1 MTYSNLGRTFTLHL
15 DSLEKDLPDGD
26 TLGSTVSLIQTGI
39 TSNISSQKSI
49 IKYTTMD
56 GIGTPFYQPILLDD
70 IVITDNGSRV
80 VCM

>member
-1 MTYSNLGRTFTLHL
+1 
-15 DSLEKDLPDGD
+15 
-26 TLGSTVSLIQTGI
+26 
-39 TSNISSQKSI
+39 
-49 IKYTTMD
+49 MD